1 MFDQLF
7 KIWFSEFGS
16 REITTGG
23 LMRGSVPLREI
34 LLRLAPDPNDR
45 HSISSKHLG
54 LLLAKHKGIAR
65 EGHRL
70 EGRFVHKQW
79 HWKLTE
85 APIDA
90 IPVLPS
96 PTRTSPSL
104 VPPSAQPARPSLP
117 PIDPEL
123 SPRDALSAALIRA
136 QNCLGDAIRAQDA
149 GLMRAA
155 QDHLQTTVE
164 AVKSYFGA
172 GDRWRYYFKQQRQ

>member
-1 MFDQLF
+1 MRAKKGILFVIPPFSPLSDRILPMFDQLF

-23 LMRGSVPLREI
+23 LMRGSAPLREI

-104 VPPSAQPARPSLP
+104 VPRPPVLSRRGPPCHPSTQS
-117 PIDPEL
+117 
-123 SPRDALSAALIRA
+123 
-136 QNCLGDAIRAQDA
+136 C
-149 GLMRAA
+149 
-155 QDHLQTTVE
+155 HLETP
-164 AVKSYFGA
+164 
-172 GDRWRYYFKQQRQ
+172 